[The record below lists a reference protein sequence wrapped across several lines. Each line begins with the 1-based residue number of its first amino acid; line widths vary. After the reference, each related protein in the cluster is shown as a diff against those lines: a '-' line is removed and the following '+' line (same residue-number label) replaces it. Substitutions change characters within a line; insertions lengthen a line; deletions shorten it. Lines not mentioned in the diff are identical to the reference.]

1 MNQAGVGGGAF
12 DAPGRARR
20 SLTASVL
27 VLRWLAFAW
36 MVIGNAAASEGFRR
50 PALAWALI
58 GLAAVWTV
66 WLTALR
72 ERESLMVRIID
83 LAFSAALIVL
93 SGTVVIK
100 GSVLGS
106 RLFFAA
112 TYPIGTA
119 LAWGEAGGIGGGLI
133 ATAVMGAALLF
144 SRVANEVP
152 LGSLSSGQIASMVNG
167 SVAYLLAALAGGATS
182 FFLDRWEGE
191 QRRLVDEAMRAN
203 ARAARLAE
211 RDALGR
217 QIHDSV
223 LQALALVRKKGR
235 ELAGNSSVPGADVAR
250 LAELAGAQEEALRA
264 LIMREPEEPPTGRAS
279 LRDVLE
285 QAARGLPLRVSVSAV
300 GPIWIPAHAAAELSA
315 AARQA
320 LENVVAHAGAS
331 HATVFADA
339 NEQAVSISVRDAG
352 NGFVYDEDAL
362 RNAGKAGLLK
372 SMKGRVEALGGT
384 MRVQSSPGKGTEIEF
399 TVPLEP
405 R

>member
-1 MNQAGVGGGAF
+1 MTAVGGGTY

-36 MVIGNAAASEGFRR
+36 MLLGNAFATESFRH

-58 GLAAVWTV
+58 GAAGVWTV

-72 ERESLMVRIID
+72 ERESLVVRLID

-93 SGTVVIK
+93 SGVVVDA
-100 GSVLGS
+100 GSVLTS

-112 TYPIGTA
+112 TYPLGTA

-133 ATAVMGAALLF
+133 ATAVMGVALVF
-144 SRVANEVP
+144 SRIVNGVSV
-152 LGSLSSGQIASMVNG
+152 GSLSSGQIASMVNG

-182 FFLDRWEGE
+182 FFLDRWEVE
-191 QRRLVDEAMRAN
+191 QNRLVGEAMEAN

-211 RDALGR
+211 RDALAR

-223 LQALALVRKKGR
+223 LQALALVRKRGR
-235 ELAGNSSVPGADVAR
+235 ELASGASISGPEVAQ

-264 LIMREPEEPPTGRAS
+264 LILREPDKPPTGRAS
-279 LRDVLE
+279 LRDSLE
-285 QAARGLPLRVSVSAV
+285 QAARGLPFRVGVSAV
-300 GPIWIPAHAAAELSA
+300 GPIWTPANVAAEMSA
-315 AARQA
+315 AVRQA
-320 LENVVAHAGAS
+320 LENVAEHANAS
-331 HATVFADA
+331 DATVFAEMRDGT
-339 NEQAVSISVRDAG
+339 VSVSVRDNG
-352 NGFVYDEDAL
+352 RGFVYDEEAF
-362 RNAGKAGLLK
+362 RAAGKAGMLK

-384 MRVQSSPGKGTEIEF
+384 MHVQSAPGKGTEIEF
-399 TVPLEP
+399 TVPVGADA
-405 R
+405 